1 MSSSSPKYRRLSKY
15 LSYILRHD
23 PQEAD
28 LSIDKYGFADL
39 NRVVEALNE
48 TKHYWAGKEDIEYL
62 IENSDKTRFE
72 IKGYKIRALYGHSID
87 VEIEEELHQPPPK
100 KLYHGTSPDSAEAI
114 SEEGIK
120 SQNRQFVH
128 LSKTKE
134 EAYRVGKRH
143 HLEPVIFQID
153 AEKAWKEGIT
163 FYERGDLYLVEY
175 MPSTYLDI
183 S

>member
-39 NRVVEALNE
+39 NRVIEALNE

-87 VEIEEELHQPPPK
+87 VEIEEELQQPPPK
-100 KLYHGTSPDSAEAI
+100 KLFDLLLRLKTEESCWFQDAYDTSSPVRVSSEVLSCGTVKRAPCEVKSSPSVFLRRLSRPRFAIEIEADRSA
-114 SEEGIK
+114 
-120 SQNRQFVH
+120 
-128 LSKTKE
+128 
-134 EAYRVGKRH
+134 
-143 HLEPVIFQID
+143 
-153 AEKAWKEGIT
+153 
-163 FYERGDLYLVEY
+163 
-175 MPSTYLDI
+175 
-183 S
+183 